1 LHIID
6 RYAYHNRIRHVD
18 PAYKVGLALT
28 VVMLC
33 LILNEPPVGLAAIG
47 WMYGIGVYITGIPGR
62 TFAKFIVAEGVFLML
77 TIVGVVV
84 SFNLTDPGHIL
95 TWTWQVGPLWIS
107 SSPASLYRG
116 LNLVTRAL
124 GAAAA
129 LNFLALTT
137 PLVDII
143 ELLRRWRIPGELI
156 DIMTVVYR
164 SIFVLLES
172 LDTMYRAQENR
183 LGYNTSYWRAM
194 NSAALLGSRLFV
206 EAFQRSRR
214 MQIAL
219 ESRGYEGGN
228 LLVLPSPYQSGRNL
242 VWLGLVVVASL
253 FLIWI
258 IA

>member
-6 RYAYHNRIRHVD
+6 QYAYNNRIRQVD

-28 VVMLC
+28 VVILC

-47 WMYGIGVYITGIPGR
+47 WMYWITVYLTGIPGR
-62 TFAKFIVAEGVFLML
+62 TFAKLIVTEGAFLML

-84 SFNLTDPGHIL
+84 SFSLADPGHIS
-95 TWTWQVGPLWIS
+95 TWAWQIGPIWIS
-107 SSPASLYRG
+107 GSPASLYQG
-116 LNLVTRAL
+116 INLVTRAL

-129 LNFLALTT
+129 MNFLALTT
-137 PLVDII
+137 PLVDMI
-143 ELLRRWRIPGELI
+143 ELFRRWRIPGELI

-172 LDTMYRAQENR
+172 LDTMYRAQESR

-206 EAFQRSRR
+206 ETFQRSRR

-228 LLVLPSPYQSGRNL
+228 LQVLASPYKSDRRI
-242 VWLGLVVVASL
+242 VWLGLAAVASL

-258 IA
+258 IG